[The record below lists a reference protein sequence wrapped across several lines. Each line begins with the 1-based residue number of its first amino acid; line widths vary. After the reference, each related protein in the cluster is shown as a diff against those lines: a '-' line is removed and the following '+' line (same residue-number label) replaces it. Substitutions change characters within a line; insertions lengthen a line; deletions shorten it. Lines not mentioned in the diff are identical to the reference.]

1 MCAGLGRCSGYGICN
16 SGTGE
21 TMSEVPASSY
31 DEARLT
37 LLLREVSYD
46 GAYTRMVADLALVLR
61 HADVQTVPATLVPE
75 LARAV
80 LASVDPQRAVIHFLR
95 YLDNVPDVA
104 AFWTAIAQHPQALA
118 GLVWLFAS
126 SQLLSSILWR
136 HPQLLFWLLD
146 GAWWTP
152 PPAPA
157 ELATE
162 LAQRLDSVRASA
174 HGVEDEGQVATVI
187 RTFTQQ
193 HLLRIGAR
201 DLCGLAP
208 VEETTA
214 DLSALADCVLQAG
227 LAACIR
233 WLTVAYGTPM
243 YTDAEGVQRPCGF
256 CVIGMG
262 KLGGYELNFSSDV
275 DLMYVYTSYEGNTSG
290 IARDGQLQGQISN
303 HEYFVTLA
311 RRLTTLVGGQGPEGQ
326 AFRVDL
332 RLRPEGTQGQ
342 LALSL
347 LSYEA
352 YYARLGQ
359 TWERMALI
367 KARPVAG
374 DPRLGEEFM
383 ALIRPFVYQSH
394 LDAEGVRQLCAMKG
408 QIDVQ
413 LADKAQS
420 RTNVKLGLGGIREIE
435 FLIQLP
441 QLLYGGRQPTLQERH
456 SLRALTRLREAGLMT
471 SHVEMPLRATYC
483 YLRRLEHYLQM
494 EQGAQTHTLP
504 RHPDQQQRLAR
515 HFGHATWEGFYQDY
529 LERTEAVHAIFVEAF
544 KDRAAMY
551 PATLTL

>member
-1 MCAGLGRCSGYGICN
+1 M
-16 SGTGE
+16 
-21 TMSEVPASSY
+21 
-31 DEARLT
+31 
-37 LLLREVSYD
+37 LLRTISSD
-46 GAYTRMVADLALVLR
+46 GISPRLAVELALVLR
-61 HADVQTVPATLVPE
+61 HTDQQTVPATLVVE
-75 LARAV
+75 LAQAV
-80 LASVDPQRAVIHFLR
+80 LASVDPQRAVNHLLR
-95 YLDNVPDVA
+95 YLDSVPDIA
-104 AFWTAIAQHPQALA
+104 AFWAMVVQYPEAFVGMIR
-118 GLVWLFAS
+118 LFAN

-136 HPQLLFWLLD
+136 RPQLLFWLLE
-146 GAWWTP
+146 GTLWTP
-152 PPAPA
+152 PPPPAVLAA
-157 ELATE
+157 ELAQL
-162 LAQRLDSVRASA
+162 LACA
-174 HGVEDEGQVATVI
+174 EDEGEVATIV

-201 DLCGLAP
+201 DLCGIAH

-214 DLSALADCVLQAG
+214 DLSALADSVLQAG
-227 LAACIR
+227 LDACVR
-233 WLTVAYGTPM
+233 WLTALYGVPM
-243 YTDAEGVQRPCGF
+243 YADADGGQHPCGF

-262 KLGGYELNFSSDV
+262 KLGGYELNFSSDI
-275 DLMYVYTSYEGNTSG
+275 DLMYVYTSYEGSTSG
-290 IARDGQLQGQISN
+290 LEGNDQSRQISN

-311 RRLTTLVGGQGPEGQ
+311 RRLTTLIGGQGPEGQ

-374 DPRLGEEFM
+374 DRRLGEEFL

-394 LDAEGVRQLCAMKG
+394 LDAEGVRQLRDMKR

-471 SHVEMPLRATYC
+471 SHVETTLRSTYG

-504 RHPDQQQRLAR
+504 RHPDQQRRLAR
-515 HFGHATWEGFYQDY
+515 HFGYPTWEAFYQDY
-529 LERTEAVHAIFVEAF
+529 LERTEAVHTIFVEAF
-544 KDRAAMY
+544 QDGSAM
-551 PATLTL
+551 

>member
-1 MCAGLGRCSGYGICN
+1 
-16 SGTGE
+16 
-21 TMSEVPASSY
+21 MSEVPGSIY
-31 DEARLT
+31 DEAQLT
-37 LLLREVSYD
+37 LLLREVSHD
-46 GAYTRMVADLALVLR
+46 GTYTHVVADLALVLR
-61 HADVQTVPATLVPE
+61 HADPQTVPALLIPE

-80 LASVDPQRAVIHFLR
+80 LASVDPQRAVNHFLR

-104 AFWTAIAQHPQALA
+104 AFWTTVAQHPQALA
-118 GLVWLFAS
+118 RIVRLFAS

-136 HPQLLFWLLD
+136 HPQFLFWLLE
-146 GAWWTP
+146 GAWWAP

-157 ELATE
+157 ELAE
-162 LAQRLDSVRASA
+162 ALAQRLDN
-174 HGVEDEGQVATVI
+174 VENEGQVATI
-187 RTFTQQ
+187 LRTFTQQ
-193 HLLRIGAR
+193 HLLRIAAR
-201 DLCGLAP
+201 DLCGLAH

-214 DLSALADCVLQAG
+214 DLSALADSVLQAS
-227 LAACIR
+227 LAACTR
-233 WLTVAYGTPM
+233 WLTAAYGTPV
-243 YTDAEGVQRPCGF
+243 YTDTDGVQRPCSF

-275 DLMYVYTSYEGNTSG
+275 DLMYVYTSYEGSTSG
-290 IARDGQLQGQISN
+290 IVRGGQVQGQISN

-359 TWERMALI
+359 TWERMALL

-374 DPRLGEEFM
+374 DHRLGEEFM
-383 ALIRPFVYQSH
+383 ALIRPFVYQGH
-394 LDAEGVRQLCAMKG
+394 LDDAGVRQLRDMKR
-408 QIDVQ
+408 QIDAQ

-420 RTNVKLGLGGIREIE
+420 RLNVKLGLGGIREIE

-441 QLLYGGRQPTLQERH
+441 QLLYGGRQPALQERH
-456 SLRALTRLREAGLMT
+456 SLRALSKLHEAGLMT
-471 SHVEMPLRATYC
+471 SHVEATLRATYC

-504 RHPDQQQRLAR
+504 RRTDQQLRLAR
-515 HFGHATWEGFYQDY
+515 HFGSPTWESFYHDY
-529 LERTEAVHAIFVEAF
+529 VERTEAVHAIFVQAF
-544 KDRAAMY
+544 EGQSEI
-551 PATLTL
+551 

>member
-1 MCAGLGRCSGYGICN
+1 MQ
-16 SGTGE
+16 E
-21 TMSEVPASSY
+21 TS
-31 DEARLT
+31 DH
-37 LLLREVSYD
+37 LLRYSEAQLTVLLRTVSSD
-46 GAYTRMVADLALVLR
+46 GASPRLASELALVLR
-61 HADVQTVPATLVPE
+61 HADQQTVSATLVVA
-75 LARAV
+75 LAQAI
-80 LASVDPQRAVIHFLR
+80 LASVDPPRAVNHLLR
-95 YLDNVPDVA
+95 YLDNVPDLV
-104 AFWTAIAQHPQALA
+104 AFWATVARYPEAFI
-118 GLVWLFAS
+118 GIVRLFAS

-136 HPQLLFWLLD
+136 RPQLLVWLLE
-146 GAWWTP
+146 GALWAP

-157 ELATE
+157 VLATE
-162 LAQRLDSVRASA
+162 CAQLLACGES
-174 HGVEDEGQVATVI
+174 EGEVATTL
-187 RTFTQQ
+187 RAFTQQ

-201 DLCGLAP
+201 DLCDIAS
-208 VEETTA
+208 VEDTTA

-227 LAACIR
+227 LEACVR
-233 WLTVAYGTPM
+233 WLTALYGVPM
-243 YTDAEGVQRPCGF
+243 YTDADGVQQPCGF

-275 DLMYVYTSYEGNTSG
+275 DLMYVYTSYEGSTSG
-290 IARDGQLQGQISN
+290 LGHNGQVQQISN

-359 TWERMALI
+359 TWERMALL

-374 DPRLGEEFM
+374 DRRLGEEFL
-383 ALIRPFVYQSH
+383 ALIQSFVYQSH
-394 LDAEGVRQLCAMKG
+394 LDAEGVRQLRDMKG
-408 QIDVQ
+408 QIDAQ

-441 QLLYGGRQPTLQERH
+441 QLLYGGRQPTLQDRH
-456 SLRALTRLREAGLMT
+456 SLHALTKLREAGLMT
-471 SHVEMPLRATYC
+471 PQIETTLRATYC

-504 RHPDQQQRLAR
+504 RQADQQRRLAG
-515 HFGHATWEGFYQDY
+515 HFGYPAWEAFYQDY
-529 LERTEAVHAIFVEAF
+529 LERTEAVHTIFVETF
-544 KDRAAMY
+544 QDGSAM
-551 PATLTL
+551 

>member
-1 MCAGLGRCSGYGICN
+1 MP
-16 SGTGE
+16 E
-21 TMSEVPASSY
+21 TSDHRMRYSEAQ
-31 DEARLT
+31 LT
-37 LLLREVSYD
+37 LLLHTVSFD
-46 GAYTRMVADLALVLR
+46 GASPGVASELALVLR
-61 HADVQTVPATLVPE
+61 HADQQTVPATLVVA
-75 LARAV
+75 LAQAI
-80 LASVDPQRAVIHFLR
+80 LTSVDPPRALNHLLR
-95 YLDNVPDVA
+95 YLDNVPDIG
-104 AFWTAIAQHPQALA
+104 AFWGTVARAPEAFI
-118 GLVWLFAS
+118 GIVRLFAS

-136 HPQLLFWLLD
+136 RPQLLGWLLE
-146 GAWWTP
+146 GALWAP

-157 ELATE
+157 VLAVE
-162 LAQRLDSVRASA
+162 CAQLLACGAS
-174 HGVEDEGQVATVI
+174 EGEVATI
-187 RTFTQQ
+187 LRTFTQQ

-201 DLCGLAP
+201 DLCDIAS

-227 LAACIR
+227 LEACIR
-233 WLTVAYGTPM
+233 WLTALYGVPM
-243 YTDAEGVQRPCGF
+243 YTDADGVQQPCGF
-256 CVIGMG
+256 CVIAMG

-275 DLMYVYTSYEGNTSG
+275 DLMYIYTSYEGSTSG
-290 IARDGQLQGQISN
+290 PGDNGQGQQLSN

-359 TWERMALI
+359 TWERMALL

-374 DPRLGEEFM
+374 DQRLGEEFL
-383 ALIRPFVYQSH
+383 ALIQPFVYQSH
-394 LDAEGVRQLCAMKG
+394 LDAEGVRQLRDMKG
-408 QIDVQ
+408 QIDAQ

-441 QLLYGGRQPTLQERH
+441 QLLYGGRQPTLQDRH
-456 SLRALTRLREAGLMT
+456 SLHALTKLREAGLMT
-471 SHVEMPLRATYC
+471 SQIETTLRTTYC

-504 RHPDQQQRLAR
+504 RQADQQRRLAG
-515 HFGHATWEGFYQDY
+515 HFGYPSWETFYQDY
-529 LERTEAVHAIFVEAF
+529 LERTEAVHAIFVKTFEDGSA
-544 KDRAAMY
+544 
-551 PATLTL
+551 L

>member
-1 MCAGLGRCSGYGICN
+1 MP
-16 SGTGE
+16 E
-21 TMSEVPASSY
+21 TSDHLLRYSEAQ
-31 DEARLT
+31 LT
-37 LLLREVSYD
+37 LLLCTVSSD
-46 GAYTRMVADLALVLR
+46 GASPGLASELALVLR
-61 HADVQTVPATLVPE
+61 HVDQQTVPATLVVA
-75 LARAV
+75 LAQAI
-80 LASVDPQRAVIHFLR
+80 LASVDPPRAVNHLLR
-95 YLDNVPDVA
+95 YLDNVPDIV
-104 AFWTAIAQHPQALA
+104 AFWATVARSPEAFVGIIR
-118 GLVWLFAS
+118 LFAS

-136 HPQLLFWLLD
+136 RPQLLGWLLE
-146 GAWWTP
+146 GALWAP

-157 ELATE
+157 VLAAECAQLLACGATE
-162 LAQRLDSVRASA
+162 
-174 HGVEDEGQVATVI
+174 GEVATTL
-187 RTFTQQ
+187 RAFTQR

-201 DLCGLAP
+201 DLCDIAS

-227 LAACIR
+227 LEACIR
-233 WLTVAYGTPM
+233 WLTVLYGVPM
-243 YTDAEGVQRPCGF
+243 YTDADGVQQPCGF
-256 CVIGMG
+256 CVIAMG

-275 DLMYVYTSYEGNTSG
+275 DLMYVYTSYEGSTSG
-290 IARDGQLQGQISN
+290 LGANGRGQQISN

-359 TWERMALI
+359 TWERMALL

-374 DPRLGEEFM
+374 DRHLGEEFL
-383 ALIRPFVYQSH
+383 ALIQPFVYQSH
-394 LDAEGVRQLCAMKG
+394 LDAEGVRQLRDMKG
-408 QIDVQ
+408 QIDAQ

-441 QLLYGGRQPTLQERH
+441 QLLYGGRQPTLQDRH
-456 SLRALTRLREAGLMT
+456 SLRALTKLREAGLMT
-471 SHVEMPLRATYC
+471 PQIETTLRTTYG

-504 RHPDQQQRLAR
+504 RHAEQQRRLAG
-515 HFGHATWEGFYQDY
+515 HFGYPTWEAFYQDY
-529 LERTEAVHAIFVEAF
+529 LERTEAIHAIFVATF
-544 KDRAAMY
+544 QDGAAM
-551 PATLTL
+551 